1 MSFMPNQGTRV
12 RLIDDPEATI
22 IKVTSDDNDDR
33 VRLDDG
39 SERRVTVWDI
49 AEILETES
57 DAMEGT

>member
-12 RLIDDPEATI
+12 RLIDGPEATL
-22 IKVTSDDNDDR
+22 IKVTSDGNDDR